1 MSFVLTDRQLFD
13 YLRFESGPTE
23 YRLGSWAWTEMT
35 FYSGEAVYEKEFDL
49 GPGLERGDV
58 IELGAVGLNAQIWL
72 NGEEVGTRLWAP
84 FELGV
89 TAVSVE
95 IG

>member
-1 MSFVLTDRQLFD
+1 
-13 YLRFESGPTE
+13 
-23 YRLGSWAWTEMT
+23 MT

-49 GPGLERGDV
+49 GPGLE
-58 IELGAVGLNAQIWL
+58 LGAVGLTAQIWL
-72 NGEEVGTRLWAP
+72 NGEDVGTRLWGP